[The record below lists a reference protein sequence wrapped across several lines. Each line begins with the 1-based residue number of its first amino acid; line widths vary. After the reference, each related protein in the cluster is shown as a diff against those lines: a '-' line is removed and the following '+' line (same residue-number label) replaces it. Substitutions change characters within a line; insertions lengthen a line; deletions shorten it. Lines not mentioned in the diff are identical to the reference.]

1 MCSMYASINVSPQQI
16 DGSKIVTIKDNK
28 NNQEKIV
35 KVSAQ
40 KADEFV
46 ALRNEV
52 TSTLAKRRKNSLI
65 YMPLGC
71 GAISALCS
79 LFNKEWIKQFGKIK
93 TAGIQGLLGCASGL
107 ALAAILESKKSHQ
120 RAMEKFDN
128 TFITA
133 NS

>member
-1 MCSMYASINVSPQQI
+1 MYSSVSVSPQQI
-16 DGSKIVTIKDNK
+16 DGLKIVTIKDSK
-28 NNQEKIV
+28 NNKEKTV

-46 ALRNEV
+46 ALRNEA
-52 TSTLAKRRKNSLI
+52 TSILAKRRKNGFI
-65 YMPLGC
+65 YMPLAC
-71 GAISALCS
+71 GAISAVGS

-107 ALAAILESKKSHQ
+107 ALAAIINSKKSQQ
-120 RAMEKFDN
+120 RALEKLDN
-128 TFITA
+128 TFITL